1 MFDGF
6 NIGDEIDFGVRF
18 ECFIVIKWLGSK
30 SIYAYRWLRWKT
42 SKLWWRDGYYTCY
55 KYARFGHQTNINIIR
70 SKPFNMA
77 YKILFFTKKVIN
89 LVHFIQGFETHS
101 WNLSHTNVKFRFKYS
116 PILWKASWYF
126 IANNFVLADFIYT
139 HACVILKVN
148 HMHVT
153 RRSGFNIL
161 MGCTRKTMVY
171 LYSNLPIMF
180 GFILM
185 NTLLHLQMRHQPKMF
200 LPNGMCHSQWTH
212 ILTNF

>member
-1 MFDGF
+1 M
-6 NIGDEIDFGVRF
+6 
-18 ECFIVIKWLGSK
+18 
-30 SIYAYRWLRWKT
+30 
-42 SKLWWRDGYYTCY
+42 SKLWRRDGYYTCY

-70 SKPFNMA
+70 SKPLNMA
-77 YKILFFTKKVIN
+77 YEILFFHQKGHKSRSFYPGIWNTFMK
-89 LVHFIQGFETHS
+89 FIAH
-101 WNLSHTNVKFRFKYS
+101 KFKYS

-148 HMHVT
+148 HMHVI

-185 NTLLHLQMRHQPKMF
+185 NTLLHLQMGHQPKMF

-212 ILTNF
+212 ILTKFLNRKKLDHCSTCICIFGAKKTKSDLHCGRHD